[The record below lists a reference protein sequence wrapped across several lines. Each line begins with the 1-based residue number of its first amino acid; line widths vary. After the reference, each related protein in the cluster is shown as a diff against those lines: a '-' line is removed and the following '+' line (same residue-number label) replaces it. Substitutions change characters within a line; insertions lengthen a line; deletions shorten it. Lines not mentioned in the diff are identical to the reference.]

1 MTALI
6 VGGDYVEPLKR
17 EIRAHGHAQVV
28 HWDGRK
34 AGFTKKSIPG
44 GTRLIVILIDY
55 ISHSLLIS
63 LKRQAGRNSVPLV
76 FCKRS
81 MNDLRRKLDDIGASG
96 GGACRR
102 QAPGEN
108 PAAATKYMELGDF
121 SHLHT

>member
-17 EIRAHGHAQVV
+17 EIRAHGHANVE

-34 AGFTKKSIPG
+34 AGYTRKSIPG

-55 ISHSLLIS
+55 ISHSLLIA
-63 LKRQAGRNSVPLV
+63 LKHQASRNNVPLV
-76 FCKRS
+76 FCRRS
-81 MNDLRRKLDDIGASG
+81 MNDLRRKLGDIGASEG
-96 GGACRR
+96 GSCRR
-102 QAPGEN
+102 ES
-108 PAAATKYMELGDF
+108 AATKYMELGDF